1 MRILLLEDDFVLND
15 LINTF
20 LSDYYEIEN
29 VYNASD
35 ALDKIY
41 NNKYDIFIFDIN
53 LPDMNGIDV
62 LKEIREYLNNTPTIF
77 ISAYHDIKTLK
88 KAFNTGAC
96 DYLKK
101 PFELEE
107 LHIRIENICR
117 VNYSTDIVNINEN
130 ITFDPARFIIVIDN
144 KEHQITKKE
153 NDLLTFLI
161 KKKGQILSFDE
172 IYSNVW
178 RVNSPS
184 SDTTLRTY
192 IKNIRKILGKDSIST
207 IYKSGYIFEL

>member
-1 MRILLLEDDFVLND
+1 MKLLLLEDDFVLND
-15 LINTF
+15 LISNF
-20 LSDYYEIEN
+20 LGSYYDLDIA
-29 VYNASD
+29 YNAND

-62 LKEIREYLNNTPTIF
+62 LSEIREYLNNTPTIF
-77 ISAYHDIKTLK
+77 ISAYHDMKTLE
-88 KAFNTGAC
+88 KAFDTGAC

-107 LHIRIENICR
+107 LHLRIENICR
-117 VNYSTDIVNINEN
+117 INYPSDIIEISQNTE
-130 ITFDPARFIIVIDN
+130 FDPIKCTIIIKN
-144 KEHQITKKE
+144 EEHHITKKE
-153 NDLLTFLI
+153 SELLSFFI
-161 KKKGQILSFDE
+161 KKKSQLISFDE

-178 RVNSPS
+178 RVNPPS

-207 IYKSGYIFEL
+207 IYKSGYIYEL